1 MGKKAKV
8 YLKDPVPYRYR
19 FLPQP
24 QDLVHEIP
32 SQQFDAIFA
41 VDCGDFFRIGDGHE
55 KLKGMGPIISID
67 HHDTNEAFGFLNILD
82 QRASSTAEII
92 YLILKSLDIKIGF
105 NIAVNLYT
113 AILTDTG
120 SFRYDNTNSRAF
132 VICEEMMHAGVVPS
146 HVAAEVYESHPR
158 ERFELLCQALAAME
172 TYHGNKLAIIHVTED
187 MFRQTQS
194 SREHSEGFV
203 EFLKEMRGLE
213 VAMMA
218 RQIGKDRYKIS
229 MRSKGKVDVASIA
242 AIFGGGG
249 HKKAAGCV
257 IEGNIDEVK
266 KKLVEATVL

>member
-1 MGKKAKV
+1 VIAT
-8 YLKDPVPYRYR
+8 
-19 FLPQP
+19 
-24 QDLVHEIP
+24 
-32 SQQFDAIFA
+32 DAASPERLGSVAACIEH
-41 VDCGDFFRIGDGHE
+41 R
-55 KLKGMGPIISID
+55 KLFINID

-92 YLILKSLDIKIGF
+92 YLILKSLDIKIDF

-132 VICEEMMHAGVVPS
+132 VICEEMTHAGVVPS

-158 ERFELLCQALAAME
+158 ERFELLCQALATME
-172 TYHGNKLAIIHVTED
+172 THHGNKLAIIHITQD
-187 MFRQTQS
+187 MFRQTHG
-194 SREHSEGFV
+194 SREQSEGFV

-213 VAMMA
+213 VAMLA

-229 MRSKGKVDVASIA
+229 MRSKSNVDVAAIA
-242 AIFGGGG
+242 NRFGGGG

-257 IEGNIDEVK
+257 IEGSIDEVK